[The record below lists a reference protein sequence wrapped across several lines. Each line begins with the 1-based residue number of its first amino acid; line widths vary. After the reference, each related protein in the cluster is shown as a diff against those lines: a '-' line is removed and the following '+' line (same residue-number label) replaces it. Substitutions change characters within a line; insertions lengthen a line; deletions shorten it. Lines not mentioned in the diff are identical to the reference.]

1 MIENKIE
8 ELLYIYNET
17 LYLNSDLNPENIQPK
32 GGFEKKILVLLTAS
46 DLIPDTELLLSKMLA
61 ACKLSEKDYF
71 IINISQSQVLETIN
85 QYQPETVLLFNLV
98 LQSSAFNIHKEKN
111 QPFRFAGR
119 KYLLC
124 DSLKAIS
131 SNPNLKSDLWTK
143 GLKILFNLSA

>member
-17 LYLNSDLNPENIQPK
+17 LYLNSDLNPEIIQPK
-32 GGFEKKILVLLTAS
+32 GGFEMKILALTEAS

-61 ACKLSEKDYF
+61 ACKFTEKDYY
-71 IINISQSQVLETIN
+71 IMNISQSQVLETIHRL
-85 QYQPETVLLFNLV
+85 QPETVLLFNLT
-98 LQSSAFNIHKEKN
+98 LQSPAFNILKEKN

-124 DSLKAIS
+124 DSLKSILI
-131 SNPNLKSDLWTK
+131 NPSLKSDLWTN
-143 GLKILFNLSA
+143 GLKILFNLST